1 MRSYEDRT
9 ATPASTATTPPTV
22 TQCPF
27 CRSPQVATTGDAGS
41 SSTYW
46 RCGGCGEI
54 WNPTRQTSPRR
65 HQRGW

>member
-9 ATPASTATTPPTV
+9 ATPASTGTTPPTV

-41 SSTYW
+41 ASTYW
-46 RCGGCGEI
+46 RCAGCG
-54 WNPTRQTSPRR
+54 
-65 HQRGW
+65 